1 MAETDEPIVKE
12 EETESRFSV
21 ELSEDV
27 ISEVEKS
34 VLESNNGKA
43 KEELADE
50 IEAAKVAR
58 LKTTKTEN
66 ASLMSKAE
74 ELAKDED
81 NAEKTD
87 DEIMAL
93 AQAAI
98 VEDVDTDKENESLTG
113 FFGKGSKSKGKE
125 EGKDKTTNTNLSPE
139 IQAKLTRLEKIE
151 KDDFFRSVL
160 EGDDVSARAFA
171 DKVIKSGYAFDVNA
185 TTPLQ
190 LKAEELRRLKEA
202 NPTLITDETVE
213 DEMDAFKDRSEIEK
227 IKDVAIIKAQIA
239 AEQTSFFDSLGLQV
253 TSDANASRNMLSQ
266 SVKEAET
273 ELKNNYLG
281 VEVFPSRAVDQEMMS
296 TVLNSIRSRGIT
308 AKTTEGKPDIKKTIE
323 EQLIVLNYSDSLDAA
338 YARGRK
344 DESRKNN
351 IKQGKPSG
359 LKFRS
364 KTANKTPVDAK
375 KALRD
380 AQAKAGMI

>member
-202 NPTLITDETVE
+202 NPTLITDETGE

-273 ELKNNYLG
+273 ELKNNYRRTTYSVKLFG
-281 VEVFPSRAVDQEMMS
+281 F
-296 TVLNSIRSRGIT
+296 IRCRLC
-308 AKTTEGKPDIKKTIE
+308 AW
-323 EQLIVLNYSDSLDAA
+323 
-338 YARGRK
+338 
-344 DESRKNN
+344 
-351 IKQGKPSG
+351 
-359 LKFRS
+359 
-364 KTANKTPVDAK
+364 
-375 KALRD
+375 
-380 AQAKAGMI
+380 